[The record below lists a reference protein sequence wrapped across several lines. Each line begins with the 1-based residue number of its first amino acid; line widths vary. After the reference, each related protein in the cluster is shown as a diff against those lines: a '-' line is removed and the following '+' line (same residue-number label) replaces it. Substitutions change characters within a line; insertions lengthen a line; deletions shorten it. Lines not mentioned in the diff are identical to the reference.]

1 MRILLHSCCG
11 PCSTAVVE
19 ELKKDDW
26 DIYAC
31 YFNPNI
37 HPYTE
42 YKLRLK
48 TLSEFLQIQGIP
60 LLSAS
65 EYDLKG
71 FIRKAGMDNPGRCI
85 ACYRMRMEAT
95 AEFAAKEGFSAYT
108 TTLLIS
114 PWQDHEQLRM
124 IGEDCGK
131 QFGVDFFYHDFRT
144 VYKKSVELSKS
155 MNMYRQKYCGC
166 IFSEEERYTD
176 KNKNK

>member
-19 ELKKDDW
+19 ELKKSDW
-26 DIYAC
+26 DISAC
-31 YFNPNI
+31 YFNLNI

-48 TLSEFLQIQGIP
+48 TLREFLQIQGIP
-60 LLSAS
+60 LLAVS

-71 FIRKAGMDNPGRCI
+71 FIRKAGMDNPGRCT
-85 ACYRMRMEAT
+85 ACYRMRMEAA
-95 AEFAAKEGFSAYT
+95 AELAAKEGFTAYT

-114 PWQDHEQLRM
+114 PWQDHEQLRA
-124 IGEDCGK
+124 ICEDCGK
-131 QFGVDFFYHDFRT
+131 QFGVEFFYQDFRT

-155 MNMYRQKYCGC
+155 MDMYRQKYCGC
-166 IFSEEERYTD
+166 IFSEEERYTA
-176 KNKNK
+176 KNKNR